1 IRGTEFAE
9 ITILLFSVERTE
21 NNKHHALR
29 TFRTQKHR
37 VAIDFFHLP
46 ASQRQMKIG
55 NFLCVLCVSVVNI
68 FFIEAP

>member
-1 IRGTEFAE
+1 MSKCFHRPFASLIRGTEFAE

-37 VAIDFFHLP
+37 VAIDFF
-46 ASQRQMKIG
+46 AFAG
-55 NFLCVLCVSVVNI
+55 VS
-68 FFIEAP
+68 A